1 MGLYGRMMDAVA
13 RDKLLVREL
22 KAMELQLKALDM
34 APQECLS
41 EEQLQVIIG
50 KYTTWLQSY
59 PTPL

>member
-1 MGLYGRMMDAVA
+1 MMDAVA

-22 KAMELQLKALDM
+22 KGMELQLKALDM
-34 APQECLS
+34 TPQECLS

-59 PTPL
+59 ATPL